1 MDATVL
7 KFTMTQA
14 TKILPPQTIFITGC
28 STGIG
33 YHAAHALKN
42 LGYHVIASCRKP
54 EDVTRLQQEGLVCI
68 ACDLAD
74 AESINQ
80 AWLSVMELSQGKIAA
95 LFNNAAFGL
104 PGAVEDL
111 TRQALEHQFA
121 TNVFGTQQLTN
132 LAIKQMRQQGHGRI
146 IYNSSVLGFA
156 AMAYRGAYNASKF
169 AIEGLA
175 DTLRIEL
182 AHDPINI
189 SLIEPGPI
197 LSKFRENAHR
207 EYLQW
212 VKTDQSAHLANYQA
226 MEARLAK
233 KGASA
238 PFTLGPEAVT
248 KALIHAL
255 QSNRPKA
262 RYRVTTP
269 TKLFAFLK
277 RLLPSKALDWV
288 LLKAGGDG
296 RR

>member
-1 MDATVL
+1 M
-7 KFTMTQA
+7 KFSNPTPD
-14 TKILPPQTIFITGC
+14 KILPPACIFITGC
-28 STGIG
+28 SSGIG

-42 LGYHVIASCRKP
+42 LGYHVIASCRKAD
-54 EDVTRLQQEGLVCI
+54 DVARLQQEGLVCI
-68 ACDLAD
+68 QCDLAN
-74 AESINQ
+74 EHSVNQ
-80 AWLSVMELSQGKIAA
+80 AWLTALDLSKNNISA
-95 LFNNAAFGL
+95 LFNNGAFGL
-104 PGAVEDL
+104 PGALEDL
-111 TRQALEHQFA
+111 SRGALEHQFA
-121 TNVFGTQQLTN
+121 TNVFGTQQLTH

-169 AIEGLA
+169 AIEGFA
-175 DTLRIEL
+175 DTLRVEL
-182 AHDPINI
+182 KHEPIQI

-197 LSKFRENAHR
+197 LSRFRENAQR
-207 EYLQW
+207 EYQHW
-212 VKTDQSAHLANYQA
+212 VNTEDSAHLANYQA

-248 KALIHAL
+248 HALVHAL
-255 QSNRPKA
+255 QAKRPKA
-262 RYRVTTP
+262 RYRITVP
-269 TKLFAFLK
+269 TKLFAVLK